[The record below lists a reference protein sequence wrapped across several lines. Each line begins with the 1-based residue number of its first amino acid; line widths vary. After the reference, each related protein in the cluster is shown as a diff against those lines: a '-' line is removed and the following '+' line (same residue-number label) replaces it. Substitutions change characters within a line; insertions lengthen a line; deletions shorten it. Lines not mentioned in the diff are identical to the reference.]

1 MHYERAYMS
10 RRQQQQRAIPAK
22 TFKAVLG
29 GGASDRPTVE
39 VPFDVKATFGSARA
53 KVKATV
59 NGVELRTT
67 VAVYGGVSYVGFRK
81 EVRDAMRI
89 AIGDRIEVKLEADA
103 DERVVDV
110 PEDLVRVLKKDKEAK
125 RVFDGLPFTHRKEY
139 AQWVASAKKAET
151 KATRISK
158 TIEMLKAGTKHP

>member
-1 MHYERAYMS
+1 M
-10 RRQQQQRAIPAK
+10 PAK

-29 GGASDRPTVE
+29 GNEGERPMV
-39 VPFDVKATFGSARA
+39 VLPFDCEKTFGAARP

-81 EVRDAMRI
+81 EVRDAMGI
-89 AIGDRIEVKLEADA
+89 AIGDRIEVKLELDA
-103 DERVVDV
+103 DERVVEV
-110 PEDLVRVLKKDKEAK
+110 PDDLARALKKDREAK
-125 RVFDGLPFTHRKEY
+125 RTFDGLAFTHRREY
-139 AQWVASAKKAET
+139 AQWVGGAKKEET
-151 KATRISK
+151 RAKRVGK